1 MNFTLASA
9 DKKCN
14 DPFAR
19 SVVIVEMLFS
29 LLLSLTLLDSSFSR
43 MLDKNAFMNMIL
55 LPMDY
60 LHEDFYRL
68 DF

>member
-1 MNFTLASA
+1 MNFTLTSG